1 MPKTQI
7 PFSAPPLSGKPLA
20 GTPLPQT
27 GGSFTRQKD
36 GSLKPPQESSKPGP
50 EKPANAT
57 ETGKD

>member
-1 MPKTQI
+1 MKKNA
-7 PFSAPPLSGKPLA
+7 PFSAPSLSGKPRA

-36 GSLKPPQESSKPGP
+36 GSLKPAEDGSKP
-50 EKPANAT
+50 EQETPAA